1 MSNTNSQK
9 ASTLIEIL
17 IAVTIIA
24 LVLTSVSAMITM
36 SIKLAS
42 SNEQKQL
49 ALQKAQEAMEFFR
62 KERSVNSW
70 YSFSTPLNDGGS
82 YCISSL
88 PESIASMSAKLGT
101 CGETNVL
108 EAAKYEFKREANIQF
123 NTESSIK
130 VEIDVLWQDG
140 SKNKNLSIDQ
150 NFENF

>member
-1 MSNTNSQK
+1 MSNMNSQK

-62 KERSVNSW
+62 RERSVNSW
-70 YSFSTPLNDGGS
+70 YSFSTPLGDGSS
-82 YCISSL
+82 YCISSF
-88 PESIASMSAKLGT
+88 PESIASMSAKLGI
-101 CGETNVL
+101 CGDADLL
-108 EAAKYEFKREANIQF
+108 EAAKYQFKREAHVGF
-123 NTESSIK
+123 NTANNIK

-140 SKNKNLSIDQ
+140 NKAKNLSIQQ